1 MINETRI
8 LCFLTL
14 SETHSFTETARLL
27 YMTQQ
32 GVSNHIANLEDEMG
46 VSLFTRLHH
55 SVELTEEGKRC
66 YDVFFPF
73 FEQYKALLREFQEKK
88 SQQTN
93 RLRVG
98 MQHWLNFGAAPI
110 AALQALRADIP
121 DFELT
126 RECHS
131 PSTLVRKLLAGT
143 LDMILICGRF
153 KPKNTRLRS
162 IELTRS
168 PMVLLVSKSSPGNV
182 EGATYQSFSK
192 ELYLID
198 AFENEEPAASLLRAY
213 CELQGYGI
221 SPENIQVLPN
231 RDSVYTAVE
240 LNQGVTV
247 GNSMAQI
254 LSSGAIQAYPT
265 NSMEPLL
272 CVWCAGKKENLSRL
286 YAQLLR
292 QEYCKTAEAAPAV
305 FPQR

>member
-14 SETHSFTETARLL
+14 SETHSFTETAKLL

-32 GVSNHIANLEDEMG
+32 GVSNHIANLENEMG

-73 FEQYKALLREFQEKK
+73 FQQYKALLREFQERK
-88 SQQTN
+88 SQQTHH
-93 RLRVG
+93 LRVG
-98 MQHWLNFGAAPI
+98 IQHWLNFGAAPI
-110 AALQALRADIP
+110 AALQVLRADIP

-131 PSTLVRKLLAGT
+131 PGALVRKLLAGT

-153 KPKNTRLRS
+153 KPKNAKLRS

-168 PMVLLVSKSSPGNV
+168 PMVLLVSKSNPGNV
-182 EGATYQSFSK
+182 PGATCRSFPN

-213 CELQGYGI
+213 CELRGYGI
-221 SPENIQVLPN
+221 SPKKIQVLPN
-231 RDSVYTAVE
+231 RDSVFTAVE
-240 LNQGVTV
+240 LNQGVTF

-254 LSSGAIQAYPT
+254 LSSGAIQSYPT
-265 NSMEPLL
+265 NSLEPLL
-272 CVWCAGKKENLSRL
+272 CVWHAGKKENLSKL
-286 YAQLLR
+286 YAQLLQ
-292 QEYCKTAEAAPAV
+292 QEYRETAPL
-305 FPQR
+305 